1 MNILRQGSVTI
12 GNPLKAVP
20 RYAKLINSGLR
31 AEAPFIP
38 DVGNG
43 GMADA
48 FLYNQALG
56 VREKPMVYA
65 AGALGGYALNQAVGN
80 PVGGVIDA
88 TTFGVT
94 NFRPNESDLIASQ
107 PRQIIISQ
115 QPTAQMSSQPMNAS
129 VPALD
134 EEQMKRQREY
144 LERKIATDLLT
155 VQALQQ
161 PQQREYY

>member
-1 MNILRQGSVTI
+1 MNI
-12 GNPLKAVP
+12 GNPLKSVP
-20 RYAKLINSGLR
+20 RYAKLINNGLR
-31 AEAPFIP
+31 GEPAFIP
-38 DVGNG
+38 HVGSG

-48 FLYNQALG
+48 FLYNQAMG
-56 VREKPMVYA
+56 IREKPMIYA
-65 AGALGGYALNQAVGN
+65 AGALGGVALNQGIGN
-80 PVGGVIDA
+80 PIGGFVDA
-88 TTFGVT
+88 ATFGMT

-115 QPTAQMSSQPMNAS
+115 QPHAATMPQPMASAS

-161 PQQREYY
+161 PQGYY